1 MLFMTI
7 FRLSSERTTW
17 INVIRPTSQDVEA
30 LRRFYPFFHP
40 LHLEDLSS
48 PIERPKVDRDE
59 LYLFVVLHFP
69 IWDPVARLTR
79 PSEVDFFVGRDYII
93 TVHDG
98 VLKPLQT
105 LFETCQE
112 SADERHKLLGSS
124 ASHGFYLIVDKLVDY
139 CFPIMRKV
147 DANLRAIEEG
157 IFNAEGSRIIRDIAL
172 ARRDII
178 ALRRI
183 IRQQVP
189 ILESLERINSPFMQE
204 ELDEYFGDIV
214 DHIRRLR
221 DIIDENFEV
230 ISGLSDTADT
240 LINHRLNAIIR
251 VLTVISVIMLP
262 LTLVSSI
269 YGMNVSLP
277 LSEHPMAFVFINGIM
292 IVIAIGMLVIFRLR
306 RWL

>member
-1 MLFMTI
+1 VL
-7 FRLSSERTTW
+7 
-17 INVIRPTSQDVEA
+17 
-30 LRRFYPFFHP
+30 
-40 LHLEDLSS
+40 S
-48 PIERPKVDRDE
+48 PIERPKVDRDDS
-59 LYLFVVLHFP
+59 YLFVVLHFP
-69 IWDPVARLTR
+69 IWDANARLTR
-79 PSEVDFFVGRDYII
+79 SSEVDFFIGRGYII

-105 LFETCQE
+105 LFEGCHE
-112 SADERHKLLGSS
+112 RSDERQKLLGSS
-124 ASHGFYLIVDKLVDY
+124 AGHGFYIIVDKLVDY

-147 DANLRAIEEG
+147 DSNLRAIEEG
-157 IFNAEGSRIIRDIAL
+157 IFTTEGSRIIRDIAL

-189 ILESLERINSPFMQE
+189 ILESLERVNSPILQE
-204 ELDEYFGDIV
+204 DLDEYFGDIV
-214 DHIRRLR
+214 DHVHRLR
-221 DIIDENFEV
+221 DIIDEDFEI

-240 LINHRLNAIIR
+240 LINHRLNGVIR

-269 YGMNVSLP
+269 YGMNINLP
-277 LSEHPMAFVFINGIM
+277 LAEHPMAFVFVNGIM
-292 IVIAIGMLVIFRLR
+292 IVIAIGMLVFFRLR

>member
-1 MLFMTI
+1 MTI
-7 FRLSSERTTW
+7 FRLNTERTTW
-17 INVIRPTSQDVEA
+17 INVIRPTPQDVEA
-30 LRRFYPFFHP
+30 LRQSYPYFHP
-40 LHLEDLSS
+40 LHLEDVLS
-48 PIERPKVDRDE
+48 PIERPKIDKDND
-59 LYLFVVLHFP
+59 YLFVVLHFP
-69 IWDPVARLTR
+69 IWDPTARLTR
-79 PSEVDFFVGRDYII
+79 SSEVDFFIGRGYIV

-105 LFETCQE
+105 LFEGCH
-112 SADERHKLLGSS
+112 ERNDDRQKMLGSS
-124 ASHGFYLIVDKLVDY
+124 AAHSFYQIVDKLVDY

-147 DANLRAIEEG
+147 DSNLRAIEEG
-157 IFNAEGSRIIRDIAL
+157 IFNTEGSRIIRDIAL

-183 IRQQVP
+183 IRQLVP
-189 ILESLERINSPFMQE
+189 ILETLERVNSPLLQDD
-204 ELDEYFGDIV
+204 LDEYFGDIV
-214 DHIRRLR
+214 DHVHRLR
-221 DIIDENFEV
+221 DIIDEDFEI

-240 LINHRLNAIIR
+240 LINHRLNAVIR

-269 YGMNVSLP
+269 YGMNIDLP
-277 LSEHPMAFVFINGIM
+277 LAEHPMAFVFVNGMM